1 MESDIMSKKSE
12 LRKMKLGS
20 KLKRSRN
27 MPPLAS
33 LRTHRRVQQN
43 LFQRNWRSK
52 KLRIKEE

>member
-1 MESDIMSKKSE
+1 MSKKSE